1 MAYVLTKRTSPNSD
15 GRMMHAVY
23 GLTPRVDV
31 ARAWFRSTRTTDVFE
46 LEPHSAHNYPYE
58 SSVRFDGAQDDTS
71 IISSERLESWREQQ
85 FRQEMEQAKVTRS
98 R

>member
-1 MAYVLTKRTSPNSD
+1 MYVLTKRTSPNSD

-23 GLTPRVDV
+23 GITPGVDV

-46 LEPHSAHNYPYE
+46 LEPRAKRFYPYVE
-58 SSVRFDGAQDDTS
+58 LGHSDADQDGVS
-71 IISSERLESWREQQ
+71 IISNERLESWREQQ
-85 FRQEMEQAKVTRS
+85 FRQELDQAKVTRS